1 MTRKLCTERMMQC
14 GHDMTKMLNRAPEA
28 LVRLDTDGWLGLSGE
43 KGTADLNMA
52 FVARTAPASLLEDYV
67 KTILGRGLNAILI
80 VDEEAPDL
88 VAAGEALGLIN
99 VGGVPVMEWSGKP
112 KPMPTH
118 GFTVRKAT
126 KGDVRTACE
135 VAARAFSLDNE
146 TLQRVGPPELLDDG
160 IDIWLVEDDSEIV
173 GMGQFVRTDDHVGI
187 YVMSTPP
194 EHQRRGIGRAVL
206 DGAMAHYIDAGA
218 TTFTL
223 EATEAGYHLYEQVGF
238 EVVATPPVLL
248 IGESTQFP
256 G

>member
-1 MTRKLCTERMMQC
+1 MTSKLCTELMMQS
-14 GHDMTKMLNRAPEA
+14 GGDVAKIFGRGPDA
-28 LVRLDTDGWLGLSGE
+28 LVRVDEHGWLGLSGE

-52 FVARTAPASLLEDYV
+52 FVARTATPSLVDDYV
-67 KTILGRGLNAILI
+67 ETIRGRGLDAILI
-80 VDEEAPDL
+80 VDEEAPEL
-88 VAAGEALGLIN
+88 VAAGEGLGLVN

-112 KPMPTH
+112 KPVPTA
-118 GFTVRKAT
+118 GFTVRKAA
-126 KGDVRTACE
+126 KGDVRAAYE

-146 TLQRVGPPELLDDG
+146 KAQRIGPPELLDDG
-160 IDIWLVEDDSEIV
+160 IDIWLVEDGAEIV
-173 GMGQFVRTDDHVGI
+173 GIGEFVRTDDHVGI

-206 DGAMAHYIDAGA
+206 DSAMAHYLDDGV

-223 EATEAGYHLYEQVGF
+223 EATEAGYPLYEKVGF